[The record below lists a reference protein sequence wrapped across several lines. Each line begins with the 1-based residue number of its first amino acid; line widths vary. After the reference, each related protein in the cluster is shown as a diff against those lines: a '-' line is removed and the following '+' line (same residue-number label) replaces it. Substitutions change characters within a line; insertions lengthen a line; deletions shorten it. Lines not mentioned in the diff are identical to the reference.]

1 MTTTRKLTTLKRK
14 WITQNT
20 DLYSWKKIESYR
32 WTKWNWRH
40 VHSKSETKTN
50 KQKEQQKNNY
60 KSLNIILPFPFFFSL
75 FPFRPNI
82 SIFLSFILSVCKY
95 FHPFFPFSVDLVFL
109 FVCLVPSVL
118 LQLKIIKSVSIWRI
132 PYLNVIELLV
142 YPFSEDFM
150 IMH

>member
-20 DLYSWKKIESYR
+20 DLYSWKKKIESYH

-40 VHSKSETKTN
+40 VHSKSETKTTTT
-50 KQKEQQKNNY
+50 KT
-60 KSLNIILPFPFFFSL
+60 IIKVLILFFLFPFFFPFSL
-75 FPFRPNI
+75 SAQTFPYFSPL
-82 SIFLSFILSVCKY
+82 SFLSVNIFT
-95 FHPFFPFSVDLVFL
+95 HFFPFSVNLVFL

-142 YPFSEDFM
+142 YPFSEDFL